1 MMFRKD
7 CTELRDHITKKMA
20 PLIVKRFEFIP
31 TTPGSDWR
39 DLPNWAGE
47 LSDGTRIRK
56 LEYRFHDNQQVM
68 TMIMMTMMTMMTIM
82 MVMMNMIIVIMMMMI
97 MIMIIII
104 LMMMTC

>member
-1 MMFRKD
+1 MMMMFRKD

-68 TMIMMTMMTMMTIM
+68 MMMMMMIVIMTTIVL
-82 MVMMNMIIVIMMMMI
+82 VMMNMIIMIIIIIVIMMMM
-97 MIMIIII
+97 
-104 LMMMTC
+104 MMMTC